1 MQKFKVYGMMCAACT
16 AHVENAVKA
25 INSVT
30 SVSVSLLTSSM
41 MVEGEADEE
50 SIINAVKRAG
60 YRAEAMAEGE
70 GIALT
75 EQTRPHTPLWVCI
88 ALSVLLMYLHM
99 GEHLHLLPRFLS
111 AAEHPILSLSVQM
124 LLSCGIAALNY
135 RYFVGGTRSLLSG
148 RPNMDSLIALGAG
161 ASLLNG
167 MGILLLTVLG
177 HADSNLIV
185 SATFAG
191 AGMILTFVTL
201 GKTLE
206 GRAKDK
212 TSSAIRALSQL
223 VPDTVSIQ
231 EKDCERKIPL
241 ADLSLSHTVI
251 LRAGNRIP
259 CDGIITQGMLS
270 IDESALTGES
280 LPVDKSEGESAYQGC
295 YVKDGYALLCPTA
308 IGEDTG
314 LAATVRTVS
323 EAAATKAPIA
333 RLADTVSGYFVPTV
347 LAIALITLVVW
358 WCAEGF
364 ATALQ
369 YAISVLVI
377 SCPCALGLAT
387 PTAIMCALGKGASL
401 GILIK
406 NAAALETVGRLDT
419 LALDKTGTLTT
430 ATIQVIDE
438 FFVND
443 SDEQRLKALARAME
457 STSTHPI
464 AEAIVLHCQDAPE
477 IEIGRVSTLP
487 GRGLFA
493 KGANGNYAMGNAALM
508 EECEIDLD
516 IAADFTAAA
525 TARGASVIYLADTD
539 RLLGAF
545 CVADTLR
552 SDSRTAVESLNAM
565 HVRCLM
571 LTGDAPAAAHRI
583 ADEVGITEV
592 HHSLSPEGK
601 SEVIRSLTSAT
612 VGMVGDGIN
621 DALPLVSADVGIAM
635 GMGTDV
641 AMESGDIVLRSEG
654 ISALPTLISLGRLTL
669 RKIRQNLF
677 WALVYNAVCIPI
689 AAGVLT
695 PLGVSLSPMLAS
707 LAMTCSSLCVVSN
720 ALLINRFH
728 PKM

>member
-1 MQKFKVYGMMCAACT
+1 MQKFKVHGMMCAACT
-16 AHVENAVKA
+16 AHVENAVKSIPGA
-25 INSVT
+25 T

-41 MVEGEADEE
+41 TVEGEADVR
-50 SIINAVKRAG
+50 SILDAVKRAG
-60 YRAEAMAEGE
+60 YRAEAMAVGE
-70 GIALT
+70 VVTLTAETHARAPLWISVVFALT
-75 EQTRPHTPLWVCI
+75 
-88 ALSVLLMYLHM
+88 LMYLHM
-99 GEHLHLLPRFLS
+99 GEHLHLLPHLLS
-111 AAEHPILSLSVQM
+111 PREHPILSLVLQM
-124 LLSCGIAALNY
+124 IFACAVAALNY
-135 RYFVGGTRSLLSG
+135 RYFIGGTRSLCTG

-167 MGILLLTVLG
+167 VGILVLAIFG
-177 HADSNLIV
+177 RADADLIG
-185 SATFAG
+185 SATFSG
-191 AGMILTFVTL
+191 VGMILTFVTL

-212 TSSAIRALSQL
+212 TSSAIRALSRL
-223 VPDTVSIQ
+223 VPDTVSVKVG
-231 EKDCERKIPL
+231 EGEGRIPL
-241 ADLSLSHTVI
+241 RDLTLEHTVV
-251 LRAGNRIP
+251 LHTGDRIP
-259 CDGIITQGMLS
+259 CDGVIDEGALS

-280 LPVDKSEGESAYQGC
+280 LPVDKTVGESAYQGC
-295 YVKDGYALLCPTA
+295 YITDGHALLRPTA
-308 IGEDTG
+308 IGDETG

-333 RLADTVSGYFVPTV
+333 RLADTVSAYFVPAV
-347 LAIALITLVVW
+347 LAISLLTLAVW
-358 WCAEGF
+358 WCIDGF
-364 ATALQ
+364 ATALS

-406 NAAALETVGRLDT
+406 NAAALEAVGRLDT

-430 ATIQVIDE
+430 ATIEVIDE
-438 FFVND
+438 WCAEGTPQNELY
-443 SDEQRLKALARAME
+443 SLAHAIE
-457 STSTHPI
+457 KTSSHPI
-464 AEAIVLHCQDAPE
+464 AQAIATYCLGAQPYE
-477 IEIGRVSTLP
+477 LGRVSTLA

-493 KGANGNYAMGNAALM
+493 KGAHGNFAMGNAALM

-516 IAADFTAAA
+516 DAATFTASAVE
-525 TARGASVIYLADTD
+525 RGASVIYLADTD

-545 CVADTLR
+545 AVADSVR
-552 SDSRTAVESLNAM
+552 ADSRASINTLHAM

-571 LTGDAPAAAHRI
+571 LTGDAPAAARRI
-583 ADEVGITEV
+583 ATEVGIDEL

-601 SEVIRSLTSAT
+601 SEIVRALTAAST

-641 AMESGDIVLRSEG
+641 ARESGDIVLRSEG
-654 ISALPTLISLGRLTL
+654 ISALPTLLSLGRLTL

-689 AAGVLT
+689 AAGLFSSLGLSLT
-695 PLGVSLSPMLAS
+695 PTLAS
-707 LAMTCSSLCVVSN
+707 LAMTLSSLCVVSN

-728 PKM
+728 P